1 MNDED
6 NGSIFEGLLESYHAA
21 CQKSLLVLAEE
32 LFLDIRPVF
41 AQYERKEW
49 AAASTAFQ
57 DMACPELLPV
67 LSTLTFSK
75 QILLNLSKG
84 LFKGCISNLCGLIDA
99 HLLENLLKKKRMT
112 TAAYSQFKADLEIV
126 TNALTSLMSWKTLF
140 SKCDC
145 HCSS

>member
-6 NGSIFEGLLESYHAA
+6 NGSIFEGLLESYQTA

-41 AQYERKEW
+41 SQYERKDW
-49 AAASTAFQ
+49 TDTSTAFQ

-67 LSTLTFSK
+67 LSILSFSK

-99 HLLENLLKKKRMT
+99 HLMENLLQKKRMT
-112 TAAYSQFKADLEIV
+112 TAAYSQFQADLNIV
-126 TNALTSLMSWKTLF
+126 TIALTSVMARKSLF
-140 SKCDC
+140 SKCDGY
-145 HCSS
+145 CSS